1 LPQLPEAIAP
11 KRPSM
16 IVPLVIACALF
27 METLDGTVIA
37 TAIPAIA
44 RSLDESPL
52 ALNLAMT
59 AYMLSLAVF
68 IPLSGWLADRF
79 GARRIFCSAIVVFTL
94 SSLGCALS
102 TDLNTL
108 ILARICQGMG
118 GAMMMPVGRLILLR
132 TIPKHQF
139 VQAMSWVVVPALIGP
154 AVGPLLGGFIATY
167 WSWRWIFLINLPIG
181 VLGLCLALRFIGPIT
196 SPTVRRPDIAGFLL
210 LGLGLGAFA
219 FGIDNLGRGLLP
231 AWLVVTGFVV
241 AAVTLALYVRHALL
255 SRHPALD
262 LRLLR
267 IPTFRIAVA
276 GGTLFRIGIGTIPFV
291 LPLMFQLGF
300 GLTPLESGALTFASA
315 IGAMSMKT
323 VATAILRRFG
333 FRPLLTWN
341 ALLSGALLAVTGL
354 IEPDTPHLVILGLL
368 LVSGFFRSLEF
379 TCINAIGF
387 ADVDDK
393 RMSNATSFTSVVQQL
408 SLGMGV
414 AFAALMLSLM
424 PGVLHGHV
432 IAHIDPRDFLPIFCA
447 SGLACAASWLWFR
460 QLAPDAGQEMSGYHG
475 RRTSQQAADQP
486 AE

>member
-1 LPQLPEAIAP
+1 ML
-11 KRPSM
+11 
-16 IVPLVIACALF
+16 VPLVIACALF

-79 GARRIFCSAIVVFTL
+79 GAKRIFCTAIVIFTL
-94 SSLGCALS
+94 SSLGCALAI
-102 TDLNTL
+102 DLNTL

-132 TIPKHQF
+132 TIPKSHY

-154 AVGPLLGGFIATY
+154 AMGPLVGGFIATY

-181 VLGLCLALRFIGPIT
+181 ALGLFLALRYIGPVT
-196 SPTVRRPDIAGFLL
+196 GPKPRKPDIAGFLL
-210 LGLGLGAFA
+210 LGLGLGTFAFA
-219 FGIDNLGRGLLP
+219 IDNLGRGLLP
-231 AWLVVTGFVV
+231 GWAVAVGFVV
-241 AAVTLALYVRHALL
+241 AVVVLGLYVRHALL

-267 IPTFRIAVA
+267 IPTFRIATL
-276 GGTLFRIGIGTIPFV
+276 GGSVFRIGIGAVPFL

-300 GLTPLESGALTFASA
+300 GLSPLESGALTFATA
-315 IGAMSMKT
+315 IGAMTMKT
-323 VATAILRRFG
+323 VATRILRRFG
-333 FRPLLTWN
+333 FKTLLTWN
-341 ALLSGALLAVTGL
+341 ALMSGVLLAATGL
-354 IEPDTPHLVILGLL
+354 IQPDTPYLVVLGLL
-368 LVSGFFRSLEF
+368 MISGFFRSLQF
-379 TCINAIGF
+379 TCINALSF
-387 ADVDDK
+387 SDVDDA
-393 RMSNATSFTSVVQQL
+393 RMSNATSFSSVAQQL

-414 AFAALMLSLM
+414 AFGALLLSLV
-424 PGVLHGHV
+424 PGVAGGHV
-432 IAHIDPRDFLPIFCA
+432 VTHIDPGHFLPIFGA
-447 SGLACAASWLWFR
+447 AGLMCAASWIWFR
-460 QLAPDAGQEMSGYHG
+460 KLAPDAGEVMSGY
-475 RRTSQQAADQP
+475 RRRLPPADQP

>member
-1 LPQLPEAIAP
+1 ML
-11 KRPSM
+11 
-16 IVPLVIACALF
+16 VPLVIACALF

-44 RSLDESPL
+44 RDLKESPL

-79 GARRIFCSAIVVFTL
+79 GAHRIFCAAIVVFTL
-94 SSLGCALS
+94 SSLGCALAV
-102 TDLNTL
+102 DLNML
-108 ILARICQGMG
+108 IAARICQGMG

-139 VQAMSWVVVPALIGP
+139 VQAMSWVVIPALIGP

-181 VLGLCLALRFIGPIT
+181 VLGLCLAMRYIGPVI
-196 SPTVRRPDIAGFLL
+196 SPKVRKPDIAGFLL
-210 LGLGLGAFA
+210 LGLGLGSFTFA
-219 FGIDNLGRGLLP
+219 IDNLGRGLLP
-231 AWLVVTGFVV
+231 GWVVV
-241 AAVTLALYVRHALL
+241 AGFIVAGATLAFYVRHALR

-267 IPTFRIAVA
+267 IPTFRAATV
-276 GGTLFRIGIGTIPFV
+276 GGSMFRIGIGTVPFL

-300 GLTPLESGALTFASA
+300 GLSPLESGALTFATA
-315 IGAMSMKT
+315 IGAMTMKA
-323 VATAILRRFG
+323 VATWVLRRFG
-333 FRPLLTWN
+333 FRSLLTWN
-341 ALLSGALLAVTGL
+341 ALLSGALLAATGL
-354 IEPDTPHLVILGLL
+354 IRPDTPYLVVLTLL
-368 LVSGFFRSLEF
+368 MVSGFFRSLQF
-379 TCINAIGF
+379 TCLNALSF

-393 RMSNATSFTSVVQQL
+393 RMSNATSFSSVAQQL

-414 AFAALMLSLM
+414 AFAALLLSLV
-424 PGVLHGHV
+424 PGVSGGHLMQR
-432 IAHIDPRDFLPIFCA
+432 IEPDAFLPIFGA
-447 SGLACAASWLWFR
+447 AGFMCAASWLWFYR
-460 QLAPDAGQEMSGYHG
+460 LAPDAGQEMSGY
-475 RRTSQQAADQP
+475 RRIGPADQP

>member
-1 LPQLPEAIAP
+1 LPKPPITATTD
-11 KRPSM
+11 RPSM
-16 IVPLVIACALF
+16 VVPLVIACALF

-79 GARRIFCSAIVVFTL
+79 GARRIFCTAIVVFTL
-94 SSLGCALS
+94 SSLGCALA

-108 ILARICQGMG
+108 IAARICQGMG

-139 VQAMSWVVVPALIGP
+139 VQAMSWVVIPALIGP
-154 AVGPLLGGFIATY
+154 ALGPLVGGFIATY

-181 VLGLCLALRFIGPIT
+181 VLGLCLALRYIGPVT
-196 SPTVRRPDIAGFLL
+196 SPKIRKLDIPGFVL

-219 FGIDNLGRGLLP
+219 FAIDNLGRGLLP
-231 AWLVVTGFVV
+231 GWIV
-241 AAVTLALYVRHALL
+241 AAGFTVAALVLGLYVRHALL

-267 IPTFRIAVA
+267 IPTFRA
-276 GGTLFRIGIGTIPFV
+276 GTVGGSLFRIGIGAVPFL

-300 GLTPLESGALTFASA
+300 GMTPLQSGALTFATA
-315 IGAMSMKT
+315 IGAMSMKA

-333 FRPLLTWN
+333 FRTLLTWN
-341 ALLSGALLAVTGL
+341 ALLSGGLLAATGL
-354 IEPDTPHLVILGLL
+354 LRPETPYLVVLGLL
-368 LVSGFFRSLEF
+368 LVSGFFRSLQF
-379 TCINAIGF
+379 TCLNALSF
-387 ADVDDK
+387 ADVNDD
-393 RMSNATSFTSVVQQL
+393 RMSNATSFSSVAQQL

-414 AFAALMLSLM
+414 AFGALLLSLV
-424 PGVLHGHV
+424 PGVSGHHGVH
-432 IAHIDPRDFLPIFCA
+432 HIDPNAFLPIFGA
-447 SGLACAASWLWFR
+447 AGLMCAASWLWFYR
-460 QLAPDAGQEMSGYHG
+460 LAPEAGEEMSGY
-475 RRTSQQAADQP
+475 RRQQADQP